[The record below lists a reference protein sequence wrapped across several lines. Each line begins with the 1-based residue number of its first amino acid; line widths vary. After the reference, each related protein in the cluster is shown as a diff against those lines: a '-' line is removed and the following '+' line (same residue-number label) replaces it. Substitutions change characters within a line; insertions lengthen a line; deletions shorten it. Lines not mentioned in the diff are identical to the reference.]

1 MQRREFMALVGGAT
15 AIWPIRALAQKAPAR
30 IGFLASG
37 AAELANSTAQID
49 NLKRGLREH
58 GLVDGRDYVLDVQ
71 FAAGD
76 YELFPEMARKLAQV
90 GARIILVNT
99 IASTRAAQNVNP
111 PVPVVMLTI
120 NDPVGTGLVASLA
133 RPGGHTTCMA
143 TLHEDLTPK
152 TIEFQ
157 LEVVPK
163 ATVIAAL
170 FNPANPT
177 NPPFVDKLSAAAGAK
192 GMTVLPFALKLPS
205 ELDAV
210 FSALAAQHPDTLQFI
225 TDLGNVDLAD
235 RIATLAI
242 KHRIPTFSNYSQFA
256 VLGGLLTYGT
266 TERDLF
272 TRASSYVKRI
282 LDGAAPGELPVEQP
296 TKIALVI
303 NLKTAKALDLSIPP
317 ILISRADE
325 LIE

>member
-1 MQRREFMALVGGAT
+1 MKRREFMALVGGAT
-15 AIWPIRALAQKAPAR
+15 ASWPLGALAQKAPAL

-37 AAELANSTAQID
+37 AAGSANSKAQID
-49 NLKRGLREH
+49 NIKQGLREY

-76 YELFPEMARKLAQV
+76 YELFPEMARKLAQA

-111 PVPVVMLTI
+111 PVPVVMLAI

-133 RPGGHTTCMA
+133 RPAGLTTGMA

-170 FNPANPT
+170 YNPVNPT
-177 NPPFVDKLSAAAGAK
+177 NPPFVARLSAAAGAK
-192 GMTVLPFALKLPS
+192 GLTVLPFALKLPS

-210 FSALAAQHPDTLQFI
+210 FSALAAQKPDTMQFI
-225 TDLGNVDLAD
+225 TDSGNVDLAD
-235 RIATLAI
+235 RMAALAI

-256 VLGGLLTYGT
+256 TLGGLLTYGT
-266 TERDLF
+266 TERNLF

-317 ILISRADE
+317 TLISRADE

>member
-1 MQRREFMALVGGAT
+1 MQRREFIALLGGAT
-15 AIWPIRALAQKAPAR
+15 ANWPVRALAQKAPVR

-37 AAELANSTAQID
+37 AAGSANSTAQIE
-49 NLKRGLREH
+49 NLKQGLREH

-76 YELFPEMARKLAQV
+76 YELFPDMARKLVHA
-90 GARIILVNT
+90 GARMLLVNT

-111 PVPVVMLTI
+111 PVPVVMLTM
-120 NDPVGTGLVASLA
+120 NDPVGTGLISSLA
-133 RPGGHTTCMA
+133 RPGGYTTGMA

-177 NPPFVDKLSAAAGAK
+177 NPRFVAKLSAAAGAK

-210 FSALAAQHPDTLQFI
+210 FSALAEQHPDTLQFI
-225 TDLGNVDLAD
+225 TDSGNVDLTD
-235 RIATLAI
+235 RIAALAI

-317 ILISRADE
+317 TLISRADE
-325 LIE
+325 VIE

>member
-1 MQRREFMALVGGAT
+1 MALVGGAT
-15 AIWPIRALAQKAPAR
+15 ATWPTRALAQRAPAR

-37 AAELANSTAQID
+37 AAGSANSTAQID

-58 GLVDGRDYVLDVQ
+58 GLVDGRDYVLDAQ

-76 YELFPEMARKLAQV
+76 YELFPEMARRLAQAGV
-90 GARIILVNT
+90 RIMLVNT
-99 IASTRAAQNVNP
+99 IASTRAAQNINP
-111 PVPVVMLTI
+111 PVAVVMLTI

-133 RPGGHTTCMA
+133 RPGGHTTGMA

-157 LEVVPK
+157 LEIVPK

-177 NPPFVDKLSAAAGAK
+177 NPPFVNKLSTVARAK
-192 GMTVLPFALKLPS
+192 GITVLPFALKLPS

-225 TDLGNVDLAD
+225 TDSGNVDLTD
-235 RIATLAI
+235 RIAALAI
-242 KHRIPTFSNYSQFA
+242 KHQIPTFSNYSQFA

-296 TKIALVI
+296 TKISLVI

-317 ILISRADE
+317 TLVSRADE

>member
-1 MQRREFMALVGGAT
+1 
-15 AIWPIRALAQKAPAR
+15 
-30 IGFLASG
+30 
-37 AAELANSTAQID
+37 
-49 NLKRGLREH
+49 
-58 GLVDGRDYVLDVQ
+58 VQ

-76 YELFPEMARKLAQV
+76 YELFPDMARKLTQA
-90 GARIILVNT
+90 GARLILVNT

-120 NDPVGTGLVASLA
+120 NDPVGTGLIASLA
-133 RPGGHTTCMA
+133 RPGGYTTGMA
-143 TLHEDLTPK
+143 TLHEDVTPK

-163 ATVIAAL
+163 ATLIAAL

-177 NPPFVDKLSAAAGAK
+177 NPPFMAKLSAAAGAK
-192 GMTVLPFALKLPS
+192 GMTVLPFALKS
-205 ELDAV
+205 HGELDAV
-210 FSALAAQHPDTLQFI
+210 FSALVAQHPDTLQLI
-225 TDLGNVDLAD
+225 TDSGNMDLAD
-235 RIATLAI
+235 RIAALAI
-242 KHRIPTFSNYSQFA
+242 AHRIPTFSNYSQFA
-256 VLGGLLTYGT
+256 IFGGLLTYGT

-272 TRASSYVKRI
+272 TRASFYVKRI

-317 ILISRADE
+317 TLISRADE

>member
-1 MQRREFMALVGGAT
+1 M
-15 AIWPIRALAQKAPAR
+15 
-30 IGFLASG
+30 GFLASG
-37 AAELANSTAQID
+37 AAGSANSTAQID
-49 NLKRGLREH
+49 NLKQGLREH

-76 YELFPEMARKLAQV
+76 YELFPEMARKLAQA
-90 GARIILVNT
+90 GARIMLVNT
-99 IASTRAAQNVNP
+99 IASTRAAQNIIP
-111 PVPVVMLTI
+111 PVPVVMLAI
-120 NDPVGTGLVASLA
+120 NDPVGTGLVTSLG
-133 RPGGHTTCMA
+133 RPGGYTTGMA

-157 LEVVPK
+157 LEIVPN

-170 FNPANPT
+170 FNPVNPT
-177 NPPFVDKLSAAAGAK
+177 NPPFVDKLSTAARAK
-192 GMTVLPFALKLPS
+192 GITVLPFALKLPS

-225 TDLGNVDLAD
+225 TDSGNVDLTD
-235 RIATLAI
+235 RIAALAI

-317 ILISRADE
+317 VLISRADE